1 MSAWARCPQARGSPD
16 NGTYGTGSRPRRY
29 ETPMTPKLTYYRV
42 MRAPAT
48 QRAYRADWDA
58 FSAWCQACGTTALP
72 AAPATVARHLDE
84 VARAHKVATVRRRLA
99 AVRAAHLDAG
109 APSPT
114 AAAPVRLA
122 VARAEWN
129 QRGREQTTVPLGVEE
144 LRAISRALPATLA
157 GRRDRAL
164 LLLGYGA
171 GLRPGELARL
181 ATGDVH
187 REDDGLRVQVT
198 RGPVVVPFGS
208 APELC
213 AVKAWTRWRRAARL
227 TSGSAFRGV
236 DRHGRLGTNA
246 LGPKAIT
253 RIVRRA
259 AAAAGLDPTRY
270 RGLSLRR
277 GMVGAAT
284 AQGVSDARIMRHT
297 GHRSR
302 RLVQRYMHET

>member
-1 MSAWARCPQARGSPD
+1 
-16 NGTYGTGSRPRRY
+16 
-29 ETPMTPKLTYYRV
+29 

-48 QRAYRADWDA
+48 ERAYRADWAA
-58 FSAWCQACGTTALP
+58 FNVWCAARGSTPLP
-72 AAPATVARHLDE
+72 AAATTVARYLDD
-84 VARAHKVATVRRRLA
+84 VARSQKVATVRRRLA

-109 APSPT
+109 SESPT
-114 AAAPVRLA
+114 GAAPVRLA
-122 VARAEWN
+122 VARAEWR
-129 QRGREQTTVPLGVEE
+129 QRGSEDPTVPLGVEE

-181 ATGDVH
+181 ATRDV
-187 REDDGLRVQVT
+187 RLVGAGLRVQIA
-198 RGPVVVPFGS
+198 RGVVVVPFGS

-213 AVKAWTRWRRAARL
+213 AVAAWQQWRRAAGIADGWALR
-227 TSGSAFRGV
+227 AI
-236 DRHGRLGTNA
+236 DRHGRLGRSGIGA
-246 LGPKAIT
+246 KAVT

-259 AAAAGLDPTRY
+259 AATAGLDPVRY

-277 GMVGAAT
+277 GMVAAAT
-284 AQGVSDARIMRHT
+284 AQGVSAARIMEHT

-302 RLVQRYMHET
+302 RLVRRYMHER